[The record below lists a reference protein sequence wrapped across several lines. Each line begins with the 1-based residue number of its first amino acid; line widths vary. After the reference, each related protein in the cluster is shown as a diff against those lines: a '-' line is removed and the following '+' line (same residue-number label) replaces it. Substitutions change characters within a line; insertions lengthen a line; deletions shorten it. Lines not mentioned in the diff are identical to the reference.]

1 MSERAHT
8 VFWVGIVS
16 QNRFEQYEANNLYD
30 LSGEMNR
37 ELMFGMKGFALAYSK
52 SKLL

>member
-37 ELMFGMKGFALAYSK
+37 ELMFGMKEFALAYSK